1 MHICSA
7 TRLPSRLLCVP
18 VVPLDA
24 PSSVG
29 RPAGMCPA
37 WLHKAIHKGWALQD
51 HPESPG
57 HRRLVLDGHGVPG
70 VPSVS
75 EEGGWMVAGGRQT
88 AGAGTPVSVPGSL
101 DVHALLR
108 PAGHFHAARAYSG
121 EQRHAAVQEWMD
133 STKKV
138 TRKLAGAAAGTAAW
152 ATNIGN
158 EHGQV
163 LMSVLTASEG
173 ARLLPMAAGIVQRY
187 QDAGVE
193 PPQVLYVNQDCCSS
207 YGRPGAA
214 AAMFAEWGELVV
226 RLDIWHLMRRL
237 ASGVTTESHQ
247 LYRPFM
253 QQLSSA
259 IFEWQEEDA
268 ARLQDAKK
276 RTLVAQGMSFPL
288 DAGVWR
294 HVSRK
299 EMALHCRRR
308 TRGAAESERLIDD
321 LLKIFG
327 RDETPRAFHC
337 WTRTASRQSG
347 QCRSATS
354 AAFRTHRVWSCT
366 PRRAG

>member
-1 MHICSA
+1 MDGFDKEGDPE
-7 TRLPSRLLCVP
+7 TRRCRCWDRSMGDKRWE
-18 VVPLDA
+18 
-24 PSSVG
+24 
-29 RPAGMCPA
+29 R
-37 WLHKAIHKGWALQD
+37 
-51 HPESPG
+51 
-57 HRRLVLDGHGVPG
+57 
-70 VPSVS
+70 
-75 EEGGWMVAGGRQT
+75 
-88 AGAGTPVSVPGSL
+88 
-101 DVHALLR
+101 
-108 PAGHFHAARAYSG
+108 
-121 EQRHAAVQEWMD
+121 
-133 STKKV
+133 
-138 TRKLAGAAAGTAAW
+138 AW
-152 ATNIGN
+152 ASANVRA
-158 EHGQV
+158 HG
-163 LMSVLTASEG
+163 LRG

-207 YGRPGAA
+207 DGRPGAA

-259 IFEWQEEDA
+259 IFEWHEEDA

-321 LLKIFG
+321 LLKIFSGDWGTGHHGHSTVGPGPHPGNLGSAEAPPPLHSGPICHLPSAPQPVHSRRQCQRLVVPGLSPG
-327 RDETPRAFHC
+327 RVDAVVERGQGGVMAAGRPLLRSYAPLQYSLDQLSQRVLGITRPREY
-337 WTRTASRQSG
+337 TG
-347 QCRSATS
+347 ELI
-354 AAFRTHRVWSCT
+354 
-366 PRRAG
+366 GIEYL